1 MAAAASSAPP
11 LLAFLPLLLLL
22 AAFSPAT
29 ATASRSPN
37 PKAPFPAVT
46 PLHLQALRQQRARAG
61 SSAAKHVAADGA
73 SASDDTAAKPFTA
86 HYFPQELDHFTFTP
100 NASMLFYQRYL
111 VNDTFWRRPTGGKG
125 AAGPMFVYT
134 GNEGD
139 VEWFATNTGFM
150 FDIAPKFGALLVFIE
165 HRFYGESKPFGNDSY
180 NSAKTLGYLTSTQAL
195 ADFAILIRSL
205 KHNLSAED
213 APVVVFGGSYGGSKS
228 A

>member
-1 MAAAASSAPP
+1 MAAPS
-11 LLAFLPLLLLL
+11 LVAFLPSFLLILVAAISPEPTVAAHSKPNPFPPLTPLRMQALLRHERGSSSRGGNL
-22 AAFSPAT
+22 VVTAAAGGASNGT
-29 ATASRSPN
+29 ATN
-37 PKAPFPAVT
+37 
-46 PLHLQALRQQRARAG
+46 
-61 SSAAKHVAADGA
+61 
-73 SASDDTAAKPFTA
+73 PFTV

-165 HRFYGESKPFGNDSY
+165 VQRM
-180 NSAKTLGYLTSTQAL
+180 LGC
-195 ADFAILIRSL
+195 
-205 KHNLSAED
+205 
-213 APVVVFGGSYGGSKS
+213 
-228 A
+228 

>member
-29 ATASRSPN
+29 ATASRSSN

-73 SASDDTAAKPFTA
+73 SASDGTAAKPFTA

-100 NASMLFYQRYL
+100 NASMLFYQKYH
-111 VNDTFWRRPTGGKG
+111 VNDTFWRRPGGGKG
-125 AAGPMFVYT
+125 AAGPLFVYT

-165 HRFYGESKPFGNDSY
+165 VQKILQTIIILARLLLAHSQTESEVFVG
-180 NSAKTLGYLTSTQAL
+180 AL
-195 ADFAILIRSL
+195 LIRTR
-205 KHNLSAED
+205 
-213 APVVVFGGSYGGSKS
+213 APGDKVANDF
-228 A
+228 